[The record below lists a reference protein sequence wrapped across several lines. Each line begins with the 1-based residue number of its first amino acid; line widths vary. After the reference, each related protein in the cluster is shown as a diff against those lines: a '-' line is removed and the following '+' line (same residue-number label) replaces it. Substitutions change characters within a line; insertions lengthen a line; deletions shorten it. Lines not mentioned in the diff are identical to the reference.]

1 MLNNLIDMY
10 VIVSYN
16 IYSEYNNFEYF
27 IINSSKNEILDFNSY
42 LIL

>member
-1 MLNNLIDMY
+1 MLNNLLDMY

-16 IYSEYNNFEYF
+16 IYSEYNTFEYLF
-27 IINSSKNEILDFNSY
+27 INSSKNKILDFNSY